1 MANKY
6 TMSPAALKQRRLAA
20 KKLKTEGRMTAV
32 KVSERNSDWARAE
45 FGTVNR
51 ALNYIRGASAPRFN

>member
-32 KVSERNSDWARAE
+32 KVSQRNSDWARAE

>member
-20 KKLKTEGRMTAV
+20 KKPKTEGRMTAV
-32 KVSERNSDWARAE
+32 KVSQRNCDWARTE

-51 ALNYIRGASAPRFN
+51 ALNHFREANGPRCN

>member
-6 TMSPAALKQRRLAA
+6 TMSKAALKQRRLAA

-32 KVSERNSDWARAE
+32 KVSQRNSEWARAE

-51 ALNYIRGASAPRFN
+51 ALNHLREACASRSN

>member
-1 MANKY
+1 MPGKY
-6 TMSPAALKQRRLAA
+6 RMSPAALRQRRMAA

-32 KVSERNSDWARAE
+32 KVSQHNCDWARTE

-51 ALNYIRGASAPRFN
+51 ALNHYREASAPRSN

>member
-1 MANKY
+1 MANRY
-6 TMSPAALKQRRLAA
+6 TMSPAALRQRRLAA

-32 KVSERNSDWARAE
+32 KVSQRNSDWARAE

>member
-32 KVSERNSDWARAE
+32 KVSQRNSDWARAE

-51 ALNYIRGASAPRFN
+51 ALSHLREANGPRCN

>member
-6 TMSPAALKQRRLAA
+6 TMSQAALRQRRLAA
-20 KKLKTEGRMTAV
+20 KKLRTEGRMNAV
-32 KVSERNSDWARAE
+32 KVSQRNSDWARAE

-51 ALNYIRGASAPRFN
+51 ALNHFREASAPRSN

>member
-6 TMSPAALKQRRLAA
+6 TMSPAALKQRRQAA

-32 KVSERNSDWARAE
+32 KVSQRNSDWARAE

>member
-6 TMSPAALKQRRLAA
+6 TMSPAALKQRRQAA

-32 KVSERNSDWARAE
+32 KVS
-45 FGTVNR
+45 
-51 ALNYIRGASAPRFN
+51 

>member
-1 MANKY
+1 MTGKY
-6 TMSPAALKQRRLAA
+6 RMSPAALKQRRLAA

-32 KVSERNSDWARAE
+32 KVSQRNYDWARAE

-51 ALNYIRGASAPRFN
+51 ALNHFYEANGPRCN

>member
-6 TMSPAALKQRRLAA
+6 TMSQAALRQRRLAA
-20 KKLKTEGRMTAV
+20 KKLRTEGRMNAV
-32 KVSERNSDWARAE
+32 KVSQRNSDWARAE

-51 ALNYIRGASAPRFN
+51 ALNYLREASASRFN

>member
-20 KKLKTEGRMTAV
+20 KKLKTEGRMIAV
-32 KVSERNSDWARAE
+32 KVSQRNSDWARAE

>member
-32 KVSERNSDWARAE
+32 KVSQRNSDWARAE

-51 ALNYIRGASAPRFN
+51 ALNHYRGASAPRSN

>member
-1 MANKY
+1 MPNKY

-32 KVSERNSDWARAE
+32 KVSQRNCDWARTE

-51 ALNYIRGASAPRFN
+51 ALNNFREAGASRFN

>member
-1 MANKY
+1 MPNKY

-32 KVSERNSDWARAE
+32 KVSRRNCDWARTE

-51 ALNYIRGASAPRFN
+51 ALNHFREAGASRFN